1 MNTHIFRRASGYML
15 TAAVAAALS
24 APAAAYNLHSDNGT
38 ELNLDIE
45 AVFGVFTS
53 EENYNT
59 VGKSDGGGSDWQEG
73 YIKYGLSGSHAYGE
87 SGAAIYGGLN
97 LVSSA
102 TWGDGDAAG
111 FTTGDESD
119 TDLEDAYLG
128 WRSGNLI
135 PALGENG
142 LDISFGRQA
151 FTIGDGFLIN
161 GDALNAGDSTLEGLV
176 NLDLNRGGAYW
187 LAARKA
193 FDRTAIVRLGGSE
206 GVRGDLFWL
215 ESDNKFQSE
224 MELAGVNAEYVMPEG
239 TFGLTYIEGLNV
251 NDTYAQALAHTHRDG
266 QETLSLRYQGNAGVE
281 NLFLSGEFV
290 TQDQGDNTAEDAD
303 AWYVEAGWTFADMPW
318 SPSVNYRYA
327 SFDEGFDPL
336 FFGFNRGYGTWFQG
350 EVAANYAGPFNSG
363 TDVHH
368 IGVKASPTEML
379 SVGALFFDFSDTDSG
394 SNDGQEIDLYA
405 EWVVTPN
412 LIISPLVGFYTPD
425 SSSGTQIGSDDTNVY
440 GQVIAIV
447 PF

>member
-1 MNTHIFRRASGYML
+1 MKKQIDRRTSGYL
-15 TAAVAAALS
+15 LSLAVTAALATPAS
-24 APAAAYNLHSDNGT
+24 AYSLYSKDGS

-45 AVFGVFTS
+45 AVFGVFS
-53 EENYNT
+53 SDENYLYDN
-59 VGKSDGGGSDWQEG
+59 DRGGADWREG
-73 YIKYGLSGSHAYGE
+73 YIKYGLSGSHTYGE
-87 SGAAIYGGLN
+87 SGVGVYAGVN
-97 LVSSA
+97 LLSSA

-111 FTTGDESD
+111 FTSGDERE
-119 TDLEDAYLG
+119 TDLEDAYVG

-142 LDISFGRQA
+142 LDISFGRQNFA
-151 FTIGDGFLIN
+151 IGDGFLIN
-161 GDALNAGDSTLEGLV
+161 GDSLNFGDALDRK
-176 NLDLNRGGAYW
+176 LDRGGAYW

-206 GVRGDLFWL
+206 GLRADLFWL
-215 ESDNKFQSE
+215 ESDNRAQAE
-224 MELAGVNAEYVMPEG
+224 MELAGINAEYVIPEG
-239 TFGLTYIEGLNV
+239 TFGLAYMEGLDV
-251 NDTYAQALAHTHRDG
+251 NEDWGFSHRDG
-266 QETLSLRYQGNAGVE
+266 QQTLSLRYQGNAGVD

-290 TQDQGDNTAEDAD
+290 TQDQGDNSVADAD
-303 AWYVEAGWTFADMPW
+303 AWYMEAGWTFAGVPW

-379 SVGALFFDFSDTDSG
+379 TLGALFFDFGDTAG
-394 SNDGQEIDLYA
+394 HGANDGQEIDLYA

-412 LIISPLVGFYTPD
+412 LILSPLVGFYTPD
-425 SSSGTQIGSDDTNVY
+425 NSDANGGTQIGSDDTNVY
-440 GQVIAIV
+440 AQMIAIV

>member
-1 MNTHIFRRASGYML
+1 MNKHIFRRASGYML

-53 EENYNT
+53 EENYNL
-59 VGKSDGGGSDWQEG
+59 GAKSEAGGSDWQEG
-73 YIKYGLSGSHAYGE
+73 YIKYGISGSHAYGE
-87 SGAAIYGGLN
+87 SGAAVYGGLN

-102 TWGDGDAAG
+102 TWGDGDAGG
-111 FTTGDESD
+111 FTSGEESE

-128 WRSGNLI
+128 WRSGKMI
-135 PALGENG
+135 SALGENG
-142 LDISFGRQA
+142 LDISFGRQN
-151 FTIGDGFLIN
+151 FSIGDGFLIN
-161 GDALNAGDSTLEGLV
+161 GDALNFGDAIDQLAGTDM
-176 NLDLNRGGAYW
+176 DRGGAYW

-193 FDRTAIVRLGGSE
+193 FDRTAVVRVGGSE
-206 GVRGDLFWL
+206 GVRADLFWL
-215 ESDNKFQSE
+215 ESNNKAQAE
-224 MELAGVNAEYVMPEG
+224 TELAGINAEYVIPEG
-239 TFGLTYIEGLNV
+239 TFGLAYIEGLGV
-251 NDTYAQALAHTHRDG
+251 NEDYGYTNRDG
-266 QETLSLRYQGNAGVE
+266 QQTLSLRYQGNAGVE
-281 NLFLSGEFV
+281 NLFLSGEIV

-350 EVAANYAGPFNSG
+350 EVAANYAGPFNSDA
-363 TDVHH
+363 DVHH
-368 IGVKASPTEML
+368 IGVKAAPTEML
-379 SVGALFFDFSDTDSG
+379 SVGALFFDFSDTAGGSG
-394 SNDGQEIDLYA
+394 ALDGQEIDLYA

-412 LIISPLVGFYTPD
+412 LIISPLIGFYTPD
-425 SSSGTQIGSDDTNVY
+425 NSDATGGSQIGSDDTNVY